1 MLGDGKT
8 VVIADNLFEF
18 TSYFDY
24 TLADVL
30 LIRKLRK
37 GISPDTLPSIVDEIN
52 HAYFEEFSG
61 GAPDANVRVRDVLE
75 RLVAKHPEVIL
86 LDRMDYACNIS
97 AKVCYAIDDT
107 LGKYIFDYAHHTLKG
122 AKFFGIRVDQT
133 DWLAP
138 LIWSAP

>member
-1 MLGDGKT
+1 MILWRT
-8 VVIADNLFEF
+8 R
-18 TSYFDY
+18 SR
-24 TLADVL
+24 
-30 LIRKLRK
+30 IRKLRE
-37 GISPDTLPSIVDEIN
+37 GILSDTLPSIVDEAN
-52 HAYFEEFSG
+52 YADSVFLPG
-61 GAPDANVRVRDVLE
+61 GAPDAYVRVRDALE
-75 RLVAKHPEVIL
+75 CLVAKHPEVIL

-107 LGKYIFDYAHHTLKG
+107 RGKYIFDYAHHTLKG